1 MRLPLDIICVKSGV
15 LCPRCKRLI
24 DSGVYSQNEV
34 DIMKALLELEEDP
47 SNKFLREAT
56 YFKSYYVDSIV
67 IVVIEV
73 SDSIPQSMLIKL
85 GRALSEKLGLRI
97 RVIRRSQDVKVFL
110 AQIFAPAR
118 IQGIDSVWTPD
129 GDVQHIIRISKYD
142 ARVLPFKISQLE
154 NLLTM
159 IFNEVYRI
167 KVI

>member
-1 MRLPLDIICVKSGV
+1 MKIPLDTICVKSGI
-15 LCPRCKRLI
+15 LCPRCKKLI
-24 DSGVYSQNEV
+24 DSGAYTQNEV
-34 DIMKALLELEEDP
+34 DVMKVLLELEEDP

-56 YFKSYYVDSIV
+56 YIKSYYIDSMA

-73 SDSIPQSMLIKL
+73 SNTIPQTMLVRL
-85 GRALSEKLGLRI
+85 GRTLSEKLRLKV
-97 RVIRRSQDVKVFL
+97 RVVRRSQDVKAFL

-129 GDVQHIIRISKYD
+129 GDVQHIIRISRYD
-142 ARVLPFKISQLE
+142 ARVLPFKVNQLE